1 MSMTDVFVDYTSTSR
16 RMTWESLP
24 AVVQTRFTDFLGSSL
39 QRVQLAGGGFT
50 PGFAAVLTGTNRS
63 IFVKAAC
70 ATDTFIYP
78 AYVREVEVL
87 ALMPHGLPVP
97 QLLDGAVIEDQDVPW
112 QLLCFEAVHGR
123 MPGSPWNRSDLRSIH
138 ESLISVQAGLRSV
151 PAHLTGGSMS
161 AEFDNPDFRN
171 IFEELATSSEMPDYL
186 SGLLSLEA
194 LQDLQ
199 VLCHRAPEALRG
211 DAVLHNDLRADNV
224 ILRQGDNRAFICD
237 WNFLSTGPEWADWVG
252 LLPYARHGGLDVEP
266 WLQNSPLTAGADP
279 EDIDAWLG
287 ILAAYMVVNGARP
300 YLDSSPYL
308 RAHGRFT
315 AKIILEWLSSR
326 RHWR

>member
-1 MSMTDVFVDYTSTSR
+1 MTNVFVDYTATSR
-16 RMTWESLP
+16 RMTWQSLP
-24 AVVQTRFTDFLGSSL
+24 AVVRTRFADLLGSPV

-50 PGFAAVLTGTNRS
+50 PGFAAILTGVNRS

-70 ATDTFIYP
+70 AADTFIHP
-78 AYVREVEVL
+78 AYVREAEVL
-87 ALMPHGLPVP
+87 ALMPHDMPVP
-97 QLLDGAVIEDQDVPW
+97 QLLDGPVIEDQDVPW

-123 MPGSPWNRSDLRSIH
+123 MPGAPWSVPDLLSIH
-138 ESLISVQAGLRSV
+138 ESLISIQAGLKSV

-161 AEFDNPDFRN
+161 EEFDNPDFRN
-171 IFEELATSSEMPDYL
+171 VFEQLGDSSEMPDYL
-186 SGLLSLEA
+186 SGLLTRKA

-199 VLCHRAPEALRG
+199 GLCHRAPEALRG

-224 ILRQGDNRAFICD
+224 IMRQKDNRAFICD

-252 LLPYARHGGLDVEP
+252 LLPYARHGGLDVEQ
-266 WLQNSPLTAGADP
+266 WLTNSPLTATADP

-300 YLDSSPYL
+300 YLESSPYL

-315 AKIILEWLSSR
+315 AKIVLDWLSVR
-326 RHWR
+326 RCWR